1 MGAITFILGG
11 CTGDGYGAV
20 CEISKVVSLAVV
32 AVLVQL
38 RMP

>member
-11 CTGDGYGAV
+11 CIGGGYGAI
-20 CEISKVVSLAVV
+20 CEISEVVCLAVV